1 MNIVRDVIKFYTT
14 AKPEDK
20 RTFKSINKKNLPR
33 NLSIGGSLPLKKVSV
48 T

>member
-20 RTFKSINKKNLPR
+20 RTFKSIKKQNLPR